1 MGNNLMLSY
10 DLSQPNRNYSSLIE
24 LIKTL
29 GSWAHVHGSVWY
41 VNSSLTASTARD
53 RLVRVLDQDDSI
65 IVFDASNNDAA
76 WQNLKPEV
84 AALIMKQWSS
94 RYAA

>member
-1 MGNNLMLSY
+1 MGNNLIISY

-24 LIKTL
+24 VIKTL

-41 VNSSLTASTARD
+41 VNGYLTASLARD

-65 IVFDASNNDAA
+65 VIFDASNNDAA

-84 AALIMKQWSS
+84 AALIKTRWSA

>member
-1 MGNNLMLSY
+1 MGNNLIISY
-10 DLSQPNRNYSSLIE
+10 DLSQPNRNYSSLVE
-24 LIKTL
+24 VIKTL

-41 VNSSLTASTARD
+41 VNSSLTVSQARD
-53 RLVRVLDQDDSI
+53 RLVRVLDQDDSV

-76 WQNLKPEV
+76 WHNLKPEV
-84 AALIMKQWSS
+84 AALISSCWSA